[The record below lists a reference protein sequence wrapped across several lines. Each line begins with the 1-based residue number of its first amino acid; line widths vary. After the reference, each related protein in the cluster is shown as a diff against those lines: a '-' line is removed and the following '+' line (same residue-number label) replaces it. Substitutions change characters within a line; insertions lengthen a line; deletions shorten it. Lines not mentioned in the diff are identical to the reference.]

1 VDTQA
6 QADPKF
12 QSTFLYARISASA
25 VRAALI
31 NEMGYEEN
39 QLPSRQTIGAILN
52 RKGYRLK
59 KLKKQNH

>member
-1 VDTQA
+1 
-6 QADPKF
+6 
-12 QSTFLYARISASA
+12 LYARISASA

-31 NEMGYEEN
+31 NEMGYAEN

-59 KLKKQNH
+59 KLKKQSH